1 MIKEAV
7 ALIANIKEKAVYKH
21 LESKLKVMGI
31 WRKMRVKQTLMWM
44 MRKRTVTGMLQKTN
58 LLAKQCMAD
67 LWVIMAHQFS
77 LSKEITETT
86 CY

>member
-1 MIKEAV
+1 M

-21 LESKLKVMGI
+21 LESKLKVMRI

-44 MRKRTVTGMLQKTN
+44 MRRRTMPGMLQKTN
-58 LLAKQCMAD
+58 LLAKRCMAD

-77 LSKEITETT
+77 LSKDIIKTT
-86 CY
+86 SY